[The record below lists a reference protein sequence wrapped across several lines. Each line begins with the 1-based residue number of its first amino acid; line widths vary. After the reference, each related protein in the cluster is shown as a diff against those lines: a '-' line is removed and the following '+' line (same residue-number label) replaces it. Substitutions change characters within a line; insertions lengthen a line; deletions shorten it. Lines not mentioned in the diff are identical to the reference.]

1 MIEVGAQLPDA
12 TVFAA
17 PGEPVGLRSA
27 AEGQRAIYVCYLF
40 DFSAT

>member
-1 MIEVGAQLPDA
+1 MIEVGQQLPDA

-27 AEGQRAIYVCYLF
+27 AEGRRALYVFYLF